1 MSTIHPALRL
11 QNTSRLSVPIRRL
24 ALTAVN
30 GSFEDVQM
38 LYTFVCGSDT
48 RLKEA
53 ELCVP
58 IFYALIDPSSI
69 PDGDTFEHI
78 IMTSAH
84 TTFITCAIGTAMVKS
99 SLIRD
104 ASPDLWLR
112 VWPWI
117 HFIDTYWDYL
127 PGELPATTFTS
138 MSVLLLGLR
147 THPEVA
153 SVVSATPGVRSVL
166 AHAWVMFL
174 SGDSLPPIKEL
185 VDVLS
190 ELTQGVKIPANFEEI
205 VSAVGGCYDQLA
217 SVVIKHISL
226 GLTVPNTGMRMV
238 LLSVALIFLDLT
250 AAYDEFS
257 TALVAGGVISALI
270 SVLVDF
276 TGTTTHLTETA
287 IYQGMKTLIGY
298 FPGEPMY
305 PRVAEA
311 LGAGLLRFIIGCA
324 VKYGRTTPIESV
336 DVSPSL
342 GWVMR
347 ILRYHTLVSWT
358 VITAMRDAFTDAQK
372 SPQYREFTKLPLF
385 QRWTEMAEDF
395 EHRLQALE
403 EWETTGCHWVACSK
417 TTRKFKRC
425 AGCESAYFCS
435 AEFQCVDWRA
445 AHRDVCQSLK
455 YDPHCSLY
463 RRFTRRDRAF
473 MRVLIDH
480 DYTTLKY
487 QIFRDVVLFMHSH
500 PDDQDGFFVHLDH
513 TCGVLATV
521 LPRCDFPEFF
531 AGYRD
536 TRMRPVLI
544 SFGTFNDVTRPHYVF
559 PLGASSTVLDTG
571 LHRIAREIPAG
582 AEASEYTPLVEQRV
596 LELMQAAE

>member
-257 TALVAGGVISALI
+257 TALVAGGGAHVS
-270 SVLVDF
+270 
-276 TGTTTHLTETA
+276 
-287 IYQGMKTLIGY
+287 
-298 FPGEPMY
+298 PGC
-305 PRVAEA
+305 RGA
-311 LGAGLLRFIIGCA
+311 GAGLLRFIIGCA

-417 TTRKFKRC
+417 TTRKFKRSEC
-425 AGCESAYFCS
+425 
-435 AEFQCVDWRA
+435 QCVHWRA

-544 SFGTFNDVTRPHYVF
+544 SFGTFNDVTRSHYVF

-571 LHRIAREIPAG
+571 LHRIAREIPPG
-582 AEASEYTPLVEQRV
+582 QKHPSIHRLWSRGS
-596 LELMQAAE
+596 